1 MGGRL
6 LTSPGGLRRSLT
18 VVKSILTDF
27 APWKLVNEEWMEYG
41 LDGKS
46 MILVFISIFVLW
58 AVSMMQERFSVREK
72 LAEQNIVFRWGII
85 YLAIFSILIFG
96 AYGKGF
102 DPAAFIYTQY

>member
-1 MGGRL
+1 MVNTQRIFFRAYL
-6 LTSPGGLRRSLT
+6 CLHSFRSC
-18 VVKSILTDF
+18 S
-27 APWKLVNEEWMEYG
+27 
-41 LDGKS
+41 
-46 MILVFISIFVLW
+46 VLW
-58 AVSMMQERFSVREK
+58 AVSMMQGRFSVREK